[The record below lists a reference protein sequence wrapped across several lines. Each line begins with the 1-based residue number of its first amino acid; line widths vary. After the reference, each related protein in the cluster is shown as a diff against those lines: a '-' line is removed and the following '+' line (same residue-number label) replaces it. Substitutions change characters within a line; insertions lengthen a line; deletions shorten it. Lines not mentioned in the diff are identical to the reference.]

1 MPQSAPINNH
11 SMLRHLNLDFLKLVA
26 LVTMTIDHLEK
37 LVLKQQLTWLPEIG
51 RVAFPTYVILLCFA
65 VSINSREPL
74 RYSLRLMIAAFISQ
88 PFFYYAFETPYV
100 LNIFYSLG
108 VISAG
113 LTFLKPYLLKSAWTF
128 WFASAGLAILAFIY
142 YRLQPP
148 FLFEYNFSG
157 FFLALCVTT
166 AIIRKSP
173 TYLLIA
179 LAPLYFLNSKPESFS
194 WLLIYLPC
202 FLLLGALIGKHF
214 TFIRRFKLSLY
225 AYYPIHL
232 VLLRY
237 FGSI

>member
-1 MPQSAPINNH
+1 MPTSAPANN
-11 SMLRHLNLDFLKLVA
+11 SVILRYFNLDFLKIVA
-26 LVTMTIDHLEK
+26 ILTMTIDHFEK
-37 LVLKQQLTWLPEIG
+37 LVLKHQLPFLPEIG
-51 RVAFPTYVILLCFA
+51 RVAFPTFIILLCFA
-65 VSINSREPL
+65 VTINSREPL

-113 LTFLKPYLLKSAWTF
+113 LTFLKPYLIKSAWTF
-128 WFASAGLAILAFIY
+128 WLASAGLAILALIY
-142 YRLQPP
+142 YSLQPP

-157 FFLALCVTT
+157 FFLALCLTT
-166 AIIRKSP
+166 AILRKSP
-173 TYLLIA
+173 VYLLIA

-202 FLLLGALIGKHF
+202 FLLLGALSGQRFH
-214 TFIRRFKLSLY
+214 FIRRFKLSLY

-232 VLLRY
+232 LLLKY
-237 FGSI
+237 FGSL